1 MKKVDIL
8 VVAAHPD
15 DAELAC
21 SGTIA
26 KQVQAGYAVAIL
38 DLTAG
43 ELGTRGTPELRE
55 AEAKES
61 SGILGVKYRWN
72 AGLRDG
78 FFEINETQILEVIK
92 YIRLA
97 QPNIIIA
104 NAPDDRHP
112 DHGRAAKLVER
123 ANFLSGLRKV
133 YTTWDGKEQ
142 ETWRAKNLYHYI
154 QDRWLKPDFIVDISS
169 TFSIKVNAIKAFKS
183 QFYDPD
189 SSEPETYISSSTF
202 MQYIEGRAIEFG
214 HQIGVQYGE
223 GFISAKPVGVGD
235 ISTLI

>member
-8 VVAAHPD
+8 VIAAHPD

-26 KQVQAGYAVAIL
+26 KQVQAGYTVAIL

-55 AEAKES
+55 EEAKES
-61 SGILGVKYRWN
+61 TRILGVKYRWN

-78 FFEINETQILEVIK
+78 FFEITEEQLLEVIK

-97 QPNIIIA
+97 KPDIIIA
-104 NAPDDRHP
+104 NAPEDRHP
-112 DHGRAAKLVER
+112 DHGRAASLVER
-123 ANFLSGLRKV
+123 ASFLSGLRKIE
-133 YTTWDGKEQ
+133 TKWEEEAQ
-142 ETWRAKNLYHYI
+142 EPWRPKNVYHYI

-183 QFYDPD
+183 QFYDPNN
-189 SSEPETYISSSTF
+189 SEPETYISSSTF

-223 GFISAKPVGVGD
+223 GFISAKSVGVDD